1 MSDDVLA
8 RLREMQAGDVPV
20 HGGRTLAYV
29 YDSGLAEADRVGREA
44 VAAYAG
50 SNGLDPTAFPS
61 LLTMENELVGF
72 AADLLDAPPDVVGT
86 VTSGGTE
93 SVLLAVQAARDAP
106 PGRRPAAHGAAD
118 DRARGVPQGR
128 PLLRGRGGDGRRR

>member
-1 MSDDVLA
+1 MNTPTESGPRILEQLHA
-8 RLREMQAGDVPV
+8 LQQYDVPV

-29 YDSGLAEADRVGREA
+29 YDSGLADADETGRQA

-72 AADLLDAPPDVVGT
+72 ACDLLDAPDSAVGT

-93 SVLLAVQAARDAP
+93 SVLLAVQAARDAH
-106 PGRRPAAHGAAD
+106 PGTESPRMVLPSTAHAAFHKAAH
-118 DRARGVPQGR
+118 
-128 PLLRGRGGDGRRR
+128 